1 MLLLPNVP
9 RYALMLCLAA
19 AVPQLS
25 GCVSTPRQESTGEYI
40 DDSLLTTRVKA
51 ALVADP
57 TVRAIEVNVETFK
70 GRVQLSGFVS
80 SEAAMDR
87 AVAIARS
94 IPGVASVAND
104 MRLK

>member
-1 MLLLPNVP
+1 MTTARLGRPAAALCLALLLPLG
-9 RYALMLCLAA
+9 A
-19 AVPQLS
+19 
-25 GCVSTPRQESTGEYI
+25 CVATPKQESAGEYV
-40 DDSLLTTRVKA
+40 DDTLLTARVKA

-57 TVRAIEVNVETFK
+57 AVRAAEVKVETFK

-80 SEAAMDR
+80 SEAAIER

-104 MRLK
+104 MRLR